1 MLQRGLFERARL
13 RLAAWYV
20 GFLGIILMVL
30 DVGVFLIMG
39 TALESRL
46 DEDLQHK
53 ATQASAAIVYV
64 GGASSFDRNEISTDP
79 SWSDVSLYATTASG
93 SVLATSAPF
102 AQSVLPDRRA
112 LGNGLSGH
120 SGYTTVVR
128 SGEPFIVFTQPVY
141 AQGSGGAR
149 VSAVVQ
155 VARSARTLA
164 DASTSLVS
172 LLLGA
177 TLVSLLLA
185 FVAGLWLADKS
196 LEPIRQSL
204 VRQKDFVSDASHEL
218 RTPVTVIRAAAEN
231 ILRQQ
236 QKQKGSPRIDQLAND
251 IISEAAQLARMVEDL
266 GTLAQADLRAGL
278 RREPLDARVL
288 IAEVVASAQLLA
300 QARGVEVRYEGDVN
314 GTLPGDPVR
323 LRQVFSIL
331 VDNATRFT
339 PDGEPV
345 VIRAEVDGRRLRVTV
360 SDRGPGIPEAELP
373 RIFAR
378 FYRGSDQRQHEGSG
392 LGLAIA
398 QWVVQ
403 EHGGTISVRSQAG
416 MGTEFAVEL
425 PLE

>member
-20 GFLGIILMVL
+20 GFLGLILVVL
-30 DVGVFLIMG
+30 DIGVFLIMG
-39 TALESRL
+39 TALETRL

-53 ATQASAAIVYV
+53 ATQASAAIIYV
-64 GGASSFDRNEISTDP
+64 GGASSFDRNEISIDP
-79 SWSDVSLYATTASG
+79 SWSEVSLYATTASG

-102 AQSVLPDRRA
+102 ARSVLPDRRA
-112 LGNGLSGH
+112 LGDGLSGH
-120 SGYTTVVR
+120 SGYTTMVR
-128 SGEPFIVFTQPVY
+128 SGEPFIVYTQPVFT
-141 AQGSGGAR
+141 QGSTGAR
-149 VSAVVQ
+149 ISAVVQ
-155 VARSARTLA
+155 VARSGRTLA

-177 TLVSLLLA
+177 TLVSLVLA
-185 FVAGLWLADKS
+185 FVVGLWLADKA

-231 ILRQQ
+231 ILRQ
-236 QKQKGSPRIDQLAND
+236 KQKGPPRVDELAQD
-251 IISEAAQLARMVEDL
+251 ILSEASQLARMVGDL

-278 RREPLDARVL
+278 QRQPLDVRVL
-288 IAEVVASAQLLA
+288 VAEVFNSGRLLA
-300 QARGVEVRYEGDVN
+300 QARGVELRLEGEVDGSVRGD
-314 GTLPGDPVR
+314 GVR
-323 LRQVFSIL
+323 LRQLFSIL
-331 VDNATRFT
+331 IDNATRFSPPT
-339 PDGEPV
+339 EPV
-345 VIRAEVDGRRLRVTV
+345 LLRAQVERGRLRVSV
-360 SDRGPGIPEAELP
+360 SDSGPGIPESELP
-373 RIFAR
+373 RIFGR

-403 EHGGTISVRSQAG
+403 EHGGTISVRSQPG
-416 MGTEFAVEL
+416 VGTEFAVEL